1 MKPLLLILVG
11 GGEVLVVV
19 IRLSLGLGVRGTW
32 VAFGLLKT
40 RWLSFLVSRGVKMSV
55 EDDAEAGEST
65 SMLKWSM

>member
-32 VAFGLLKT
+32 IAFGLSKL
-40 RWLSFLVSRGVKMSV
+40 LFLVSRGVAMRV

-65 SMLKWSM
+65 LKWFM